1 MSFVKRELTKEEAQ
15 ALIKEYKLTC
25 PFPYS
30 YAIENSL
37 NVKVADEKNDV
48 QFMPIRRQLG
58 SVVDGA
64 FIDPFLGG
72 IYALIW
78 GKYKI
83 RVEIYQNIVDD
94 FRKTVLTVVKI
105 VAPSELHG
113 QDSTIIKIIE
123 DSIAVLF
130 DCKDSTQ
137 DKKEISYRDVKVEYK
152 DREDVWNL

>member
-1 MSFVKRELTKEEAQ
+1 MSFVKKELTKEEAQ

-37 NVKVADEKNDV
+37 NVKAADERNDV

-58 SVVDGA
+58 SVVEGV
-64 FIDPFLGG
+64 FIDPFLDG

-83 RVEIYQNIVDD
+83 RVEIYQNVVDD

-113 QDSTIIKIIE
+113 QDSTIIKMIE
-123 DSIAVLF
+123 DSMAVLF

-137 DKKEISYRDVKVEYK
+137 DKKEISFRDVKVEYK